1 MILNIL
7 KKIGKIVLGFIL
19 FIFCWLLLAW
29 LLPYLKVGTPTTS
42 EKNITLFI
50 KTNGVHVEIIMPKN
64 SSIINW
70 NEFIDEKLFPDVDSS
85 FDHLSVGWGDKGF
98 YLNTPTWGDL
108 KASTAVNAIFGLG
121 GTAMHVSYQK
131 ISNDPEIKKLNISN
145 EEYLS
150 LVNYIKSSFEMKN
163 DSIQLIKHPLYGN
176 HDNYFEAKGKYSLF
190 KTCNVWA
197 GNALK
202 AANVRIG
209 VWTPLS
215 FGIMNHLE

>member
-1 MILNIL
+1 MIFNIL
-7 KKIGKIVLGFIL
+7 IIIGKIVLGFAI
-19 FIFCWLLLAW
+19 FICCWLIFAW
-29 LLPYLKVGTPTTS
+29 LLPFAKVGTPTTS
-42 EKNITLFI
+42 EKNITLYI

-85 FDHLSVGWGDKGF
+85 YHYLSVGWGDKGF

-108 KASTAVNAIFGLG
+108 KISTAVNAVFGLG
-121 GTAMHVSYQK
+121 SSAMHVVYQK
-131 ISNDPEIKKLNISN
+131 MDNDSGIKKLHISNDD
-145 EEYLS
+145 YLC

-176 HDNYFEAKGKYSLF
+176 HDNFFEAKGKYSLF

-197 GNALK
+197 GNGLK

-209 VWTPLS
+209 IWTPLS